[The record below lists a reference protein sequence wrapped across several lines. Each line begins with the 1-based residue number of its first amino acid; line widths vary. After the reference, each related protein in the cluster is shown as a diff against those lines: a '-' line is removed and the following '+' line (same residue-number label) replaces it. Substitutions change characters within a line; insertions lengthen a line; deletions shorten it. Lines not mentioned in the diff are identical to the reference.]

1 MTHDNSASGSS
12 DSSDSSD
19 FADTDGANIG
29 GKEPKNSVDARVSS
43 RVLTKIHELR
53 RLETLLGHLPPD
65 EWSLK
70 DLIKKTEE
78 DRSGQ
83 TGFHARQLEQQT
95 ELLFGDICDELS
107 LAGLSAAQ
115 IAGVINTH
123 LRYEGG
129 PRYCSEEEVKEA
141 QGEAT

>member
-1 MTHDNSASGSS
+1 MTQSKTAFEQLESL
-12 DSSDSSD
+12 
-19 FADTDGANIG
+19 DTKGAG
-29 GKEPKNSVDARVSS
+29 GGLKEPKSSGDPRVSS
-43 RVLTKIHELR
+43 RVLTKILELR

-70 DLIKKTEE
+70 DLMKRTED
-78 DRSGQ
+78 DRASQ

-115 IAGVINTH
+115 VAEVINTQ
-123 LRYEGG
+123 LRYDGG
-129 PRYCSEEEVKEA
+129 PRYCCEEEVKEA
-141 QGEAT
+141 QGEVT